1 MSLIVLP
8 EVDTSY
14 GYRSNYSNQIKDTQ
28 NWAQNNKQVVIE
40 LINKQWADVPFI
52 L

>member
-1 MSLIVLP
+1 MS
-8 EVDTSY
+8 
-14 GYRSNYSNQIKDTQ
+14 QIKDTQ
-28 NWAQNNKQVVIE
+28 NWAQNNKQAVIE